1 MNLTIHSL
9 SAQELRR
16 AASIKERID
25 SLENELAAILG
36 QESSRTNRVMG
47 SHARAGTSASMQGRW
62 ALRKAKEPYRVVKTR
77 KKRSAAVRARLA
89 AVARERWRKAKAAGK
104 TRL

>member
-1 MNLTIHSL
+1 MNLTIHTL

-25 SLENELAAILG
+25 ALENELAQLLG
-36 QESSRTNRVMG
+36 QESSRTNRLM
-47 SHARAGTSASMQGRW
+47 STHSRERITAG
-62 ALRKAKEPYRVVKTR
+62 KTR

-104 TRL
+104 RRL